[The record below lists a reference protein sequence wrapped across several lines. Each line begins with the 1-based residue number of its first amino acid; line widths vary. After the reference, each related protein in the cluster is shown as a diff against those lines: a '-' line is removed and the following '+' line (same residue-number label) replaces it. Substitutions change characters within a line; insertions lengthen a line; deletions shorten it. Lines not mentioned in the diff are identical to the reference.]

1 MSMSAK
7 PEVAAAD
14 TDTISELREIPLNW
28 AAECD
33 EQLVQ
38 FLSETIE
45 INSLNL
51 GTIKNFVD
59 QVTVSTSTVSSLSS
73 LCIFFFCI
81 IESTVRN
88 C

>member
-73 LCIFFFCI
+73 LCIFFFFA
-81 IESTVRN
+81 
-88 C
+88 